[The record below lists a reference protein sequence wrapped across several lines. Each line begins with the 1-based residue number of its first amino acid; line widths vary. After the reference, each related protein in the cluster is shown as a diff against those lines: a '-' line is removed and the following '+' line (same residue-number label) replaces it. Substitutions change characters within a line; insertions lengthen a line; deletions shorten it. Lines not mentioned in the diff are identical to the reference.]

1 MKYESLRKLYYKDPK
16 LYQQE
21 YDSRWNGRAA
31 IHIDFDISGKPAFFE
46 ENNEVILLA
55 FQIMTCDK
63 KILSISKDLPPIALQ
78 QYRKKCLIDEI
89 VLTNKI
95 EGVHSSRKEIGET
108 LAVLDEQSAAKG
120 KHHRFIGLV
129 NKYTKLTNRESV
141 SLASCEDIRN
151 IYNELVLEEVIAEN
165 PQNAPDGKIF
175 RKDQAT
181 VRSATERVIHA
192 GLTPEKKIVE
202 AMEKALA
209 FLHDDSIPWL
219 FRICI
224 FHYMIEYIHPFYDG
238 NGRLGRFIL
247 SYCIAEKCE
256 SLSAYRISE
265 TVKENIKDYYEA
277 FRVCN
282 DPRNLGDLTPFL
294 LMMLEML
301 LKAMQE
307 LVDGLQRRKILL
319 GRYEKLVG
327 TFPESENEKMHMLYI
342 FLVRAA
348 LFSED
353 GISTAE
359 LQEVCGVSYGTLR
372 KLLDN
377 VRDQGLLIQTKRGR
391 ENCFE
396 MDLNLLDEKFMKQ
409 N

>member
-1 MKYESLRKLYYKDPK
+1 MNYESLRTLYYKDPE

-21 YDSRWNGRAA
+21 YASRRNGRAT
-31 IHIDFDISGKPAFFE
+31 IHIDFDVSGKPAFFE
-46 ENNEVILLA
+46 ENNEVFLLA
-55 FQIMTCDK
+55 FQIMSCDK

-95 EGVHSSRKEIGET
+95 EGVHSNRKEIGEA
-108 LAVLDEQSAAKG
+108 LAVLDEQSSAKG
-120 KHHRFIGLV
+120 KRHRFIGLV
-129 NKYTKLTNRESV
+129 NKYNKLTKSESV

-151 IYNELVLEEVIAEN
+151 IYNELVLEEVIAED

-175 RKDQAT
+175 RKDQT
-181 VRSATERVIHA
+181 TIRSATEKVIHA
-192 GLTPEKKIVE
+192 GLTPERKIIE

>member
-21 YDSRWNGRAA
+21 YDSRWNGRAT
-31 IHIDFDISGKPAFFE
+31 IHIDFDVSGKPAFFE

-55 FQIMTCDK
+55 FQIMSCDK

-181 VRSATERVIHA
+181 VRSATEKVIHA
-192 GLTPEKKIVE
+192 GLTPERKIVE

-247 SYCIAEKCE
+247 SCCIAEKCE

-277 FRVCN
+277 FRICN

-359 LQEVCGVSYGTLR
+359 LQEVCGISYGTLR

>member
-1 MKYESLRKLYYKDPK
+1 MNYESLRTLYYKDPE

-21 YDSRWNGRAA
+21 YASRRNGRAT
-31 IHIDFDISGKPAFFE
+31 IHIDFDVSGKPAFFE
-46 ENNEVILLA
+46 ENNEVFLLA
-55 FQIMTCDK
+55 FQIMSCDK

-95 EGVHSSRKEIGET
+95 EGVHSSRKE
-108 LAVLDEQSAAKG
+108 LDEQSSAKG
-120 KHHRFIGLV
+120 KRHRFIGLV
-129 NKYTKLTNRESV
+129 NKYNKLTKSESV

-151 IYNELVLEEVIAEN
+151 IYNELVLEEVIAED

-175 RKDQAT
+175 RKDQT
-181 VRSATERVIHA
+181 TIRSATEKVIHA
-192 GLTPEKKIVE
+192 GLTPERKIIE

>member
-21 YDSRWNGRAA
+21 YDSRWNGRAT
-31 IHIDFDISGKPAFFE
+31 IHIDFDVSGKPAFFE

-55 FQIMTCDK
+55 FQIMSCDK

-181 VRSATERVIHA
+181 VRSATEKVIHA
-192 GLTPEKKIVE
+192 GLTPERKIVE

-209 FLHDDSIPWL
+209 FLHDDSLPWL

-224 FHYMIEYIHPFYDG
+224 FHYMIEYVHPFYDG

-247 SYCIAEKCE
+247 SCCIAEKCE

-277 FRVCN
+277 FRICN

-359 LQEVCGVSYGTLR
+359 LQEVCGISYGTLR

>member
-31 IHIDFDISGKPAFFE
+31 IHIDFDVSGKPAFFE

-165 PQNAPDGKIF
+165 SQNAPDGKIF

-247 SYCIAEKCE
+247 SCCIAEEYGKG
-256 SLSAYRISE
+256 
-265 TVKENIKDYYEA
+265 N
-277 FRVCN
+277 
-282 DPRNLGDLTPFL
+282 
-294 LMMLEML
+294 
-301 LKAMQE
+301 QE
-307 LVDGLQRRKILL
+307 I
-319 GRYEKLVG
+319 
-327 TFPESENEKMHMLYI
+327 
-342 FLVRAA
+342 
-348 LFSED
+348 
-353 GISTAE
+353 
-359 LQEVCGVSYGTLR
+359 
-372 KLLDN
+372 
-377 VRDQGLLIQTKRGR
+377 
-391 ENCFE
+391 
-396 MDLNLLDEKFMKQ
+396 
-409 N
+409 

>member
-21 YDSRWNGRAA
+21 YDSRRNGRAA
-31 IHIDFDISGKPAFFE
+31 IHIDFDVSGKPAFFE
-46 ENNEVILLA
+46 ENNEVNLLA
-55 FQIMTCDK
+55 FKIMSCDK

-95 EGVHSSRKEIGET
+95 EGVHSSRKEIGEA

-141 SLASCEDIRN
+141 SLVSCEDIRN

-165 PQNAPDGKIF
+165 PQNTPDGKIF

-181 VRSATERVIHA
+181 VRSATEKVIHS
-192 GLTPEKKIVE
+192 GLTPERKIIE

-209 FLHDDSIPWL
+209 FLHDGSIPWL

-247 SYCIAEKCE
+247 SYCIAEE
-256 SLSAYRISE
+256 YENLSAYRISE
-265 TVKENIKDYYEA
+265 TVKENIKDYYDA
-277 FRVCN
+277 FQVCN
-282 DPRNLGDLTPFL
+282 DPHNLGDLTPFL

-307 LVDGLQRRKILL
+307 LVDGLLRRKIQWD
-319 GRYEKLVG
+319 RYEKLVD
-327 TFPESENEKMHMLYI
+327 TLPKSKNEKMRRVYSILI
-342 FLVRAA
+342 QAA

-353 GISTAE
+353 GISTSE

-377 VRDQGLLIQTKRGR
+377 VRDQGLLLQTRRGR
-391 ENCFE
+391 EKCFE
-396 MDLNLLDEKFMKQ
+396 LDLNILDEKFMKQ
-409 N
+409 

>member
-31 IHIDFDISGKPAFFE
+31 IHIDFDVSGKPAFFE

-247 SYCIAEKCE
+247 SCCIAEEYE

-265 TVKENIKDYYEA
+265 TVKENIKNYYDA

-307 LVDGLQRRKILL
+307 LIDGLQRRKIQWD
-319 GRYEKLVG
+319 RYEKRVDTLPKSKNKKMRLVY
-327 TFPESENEKMHMLYI
+327 SLLI
-342 FLVRAA
+342 QAA

-353 GISTAE
+353 GISNAE
-359 LQEVCGVSYGTLR
+359 LRIFGGVSYGTLR

-391 ENCFE
+391 ENCFK

>member
-1 MKYESLRKLYYKDPK
+1 MS
-16 LYQQE
+16 
-21 YDSRWNGRAA
+21 
-31 IHIDFDISGKPAFFE
+31 
-46 ENNEVILLA
+46 
-55 FQIMTCDK
+55 CDK

-95 EGVHSSRKEIGET
+95 EGVHSSRKEIGEA
-108 LAVLDEQSAAKG
+108 LAVLDEQSSAKG
-120 KHHRFIGLV
+120 KRHRFIGLV
-129 NKYTKLTNRESV
+129 NKYNKLTKSESV

-151 IYNELVLEEVIAEN
+151 IYNELVLEEVIAED

-175 RKDQAT
+175 RKDQT
-181 VRSATERVIHA
+181 TIRSATEKVIHA
-192 GLTPEKKIVE
+192 GLTPERKIIE

-372 KLLDN
+372 KLLDT

>member
-95 EGVHSSRKEIGET
+95 EGVHSSRKEIGEM